1 MSVPE
6 RRPDPTVTAA
16 VHRRDQ
22 GRRRVRSATRW
33 VVAAAVAGT
42 AALGAGYAHAI
53 PGVHASPSPTVPGNG
68 DNSGTSGGLGS
79 PGQAPGTTS
88 QAPQTQSG
96 AS

>member
-1 MSVPE
+1 M
-6 RRPDPTVTAA
+6 
-16 VHRRDQ
+16 
-22 GRRRVRSATRW
+22 RSATRW

-42 AALGAGYAHAI
+42 ATLGAGYAHAI
-53 PGVHASPSPTVPGNG
+53 PGVHTSPSRTAPGSG
-68 DNSGTSGGLGS
+68 DNSGTSGTSGGLSS